1 MVLVVINEVYIY
13 TGRCYLLVELHYT
26 SNKLWVQ
33 NCEYMDEF
41 SEVWKFHSTQK
52 KRENN
57 LAIFKAL
64 LIKKK
69 VKKLYSAYTFQC
81 LLCMSKLIVAAL
93 AY

>member
-33 NCEYMDEF
+33 NCEYME
-41 SEVWKFHSTQK
+41 K

-64 LIKKK
+64 LIKKSNKNKKK